1 MMKAIIRKS
10 DITVNLIIYI
20 ILVIACILILIPSFG
35 NGFFSDDYS
44 WLIKAKESTGKN
56 FGTIFFEPAP
66 YEYFR
71 PVPVIVFSAMWNFF
85 EGGFIYYRILTLV
98 LHILTTIFIY
108 HLLLSTGFGRKVSA
122 LSALV
127 FAVMACHSEALYSV
141 YSINELLSALF
152 VFSGLYVFLSE
163 IKFRG
168 VISAILFL
176 LAVLSRESAFCF
188 IPMIFLFNIK
198 SKKQKFFEGLFISL
212 FVTGL
217 YTALRFISYM
227 NYAELYAGGNSGVLQ
242 LNPLIIVYKV
252 FHFIINMLIPVKSIF
267 YVIGFEFYETL
278 RNAIIE
284 PGQNVLMFAVLV
296 VVSGGIIVMT
306 IFFLFK
312 ISRKIFLFPLLAA
325 ACGIIVYLPFEG
337 TAERFLYLPSA
348 GIALMIGLF
357 CIELVNKKF
366 KTAYFIIIL
375 IPVVYSLSIY
385 QRAGMWKEASLMTKS
400 SVEKIH
406 LIIAGHSPVKNV
418 LMQDV
423 PTMINGVFFV
433 NQYNFNHIWK
443 YHFPDEKIRFMF
455 SEKQEN
461 INPDLTL
468 KFSDFA
474 PYP

>member
-1 MMKAIIRKS
+1 MKDIIRKS
-10 DITVNLIIYI
+10 DITVNLIIYTV
-20 ILVIACILILIPSFG
+20 LSIACILIMIPSFG

-44 WLIKAKESTGKN
+44 WLLKAKENTVKN

-71 PVPVIVFSAMWNFF
+71 PVPVIVFSVMWNFF
-85 EGGFIYYRILTLV
+85 EGGFIYYRILTLA

-127 FAVMACHSEALYSV
+127 FAVMACHSESLYSV

-152 VFSGLYVFLSE
+152 VFSGLYVFLSG

-188 IPMIFLFNIK
+188 IPLILLFNIK
-198 SKKQKFFEGLFISL
+198 SKKLRLFNALFISL

-217 YTALRFISYM
+217 YTALRLISFM
-227 NYAELYAGGNSGVLQ
+227 NYSEIYAGGNSGILQ
-242 LNPLIIVYKV
+242 LNPLIIVYKL

-267 YVIGFEFYETL
+267 YIIGFEFYETL
-278 RNAIIE
+278 RNIIIE
-284 PGQNVLMFAVLV
+284 PGQNILLFAVLV
-296 VVSGGIIVMT
+296 IALGGIIVMI
-306 IFFLFK
+306 IFLLFK
-312 ISRKIFLFPLLAA
+312 VSRKIFLFPLLVA
-325 ACGIIVYLPFEG
+325 ACGILVYLPFEG

-348 GIALMIGLF
+348 GIALLIGLF
-357 CIELVNKKF
+357 CIELVKRKF
-366 KTAYFIIIL
+366 KPAYFIIIFIL
-375 IPVVYSLSIY
+375 FIYSFSVY
-385 QRAGMWKEASLMTKS
+385 QRAAVWKET
-400 SVEKIH
+400 SVRTESAVLKIH
-406 LIIAGHSPVKNV
+406 SIIGGDSSVKNV

-423 PTMINGVFFV
+423 PTIINGVFFF
-433 NQYNFNHIWK
+433 NQYNFNQIWK
-443 YHFPDEKIRFMF
+443 YHFPDEKIIFWF
-455 SEKQEN
+455 YKKPEN
-461 INPDLTL
+461 INTDRTL

-474 PYP
+474 TYP